1 MSKAATK
8 TDIGGALL
16 AKAAE
21 HDVLHFL
28 RRTLQAHTL
37 DAEPAA
43 VLAKLQNLKIALEQ
57 QEVSLSAWP
66 ASASKDRMCA
76 ALAKAK
82 NVIALIVED
91 FAIAAQERSGIAKAG

>member
-1 MSKAATK
+1 MSKSAK
-8 TDIGGALL
+8 KNDIGGAIL
-16 AKAAE
+16 AKAGD

-28 RRTLQAHTL
+28 KRTLQAHTL
-37 DAEPAA
+37 DAKPAD

-57 QEVSLSAWP
+57 QEVTLAAWP

-82 NVIALIVED
+82 NVIAVIVED
-91 FAIAAQERSGIAKAG
+91 FAIAARDHRDIAKAG

>member
-8 TDIGGALL
+8 TDIGGALP

-28 RRTLQAHTL
+28 SRTLQAHTL
-37 DAEPAA
+37 DAEPAE

-57 QEVSLSAWP
+57 QEAALAAWP

-76 ALAKAK
+76 ALVKAK
-82 NVIALIVED
+82 NVIALIVDD
-91 FAIAAQERSGIAKAG
+91 FAMAAQHHSDIAEAG